1 MLSALLADPLTTLLL
16 VIGLG
21 LLLGRVQVCHVSL
34 GSSGVLFVA
43 LLAGHLG
50 YSVPNVDTIG
60 VILFVYCV
68 GLNAGPGFFHEMA
81 HRGTKLAKLAL
92 VVALSGALAAYLV
105 GTAFDLPADLVTGV
119 FAGALTSTPALAA
132 ATSAAGEGSSVA
144 VGFGIGYV
152 VGIVGV
158 VLFLQGLP
166 ALMRADLRA
175 IGEEEGEGDA
185 QDRAIVR
192 ALIEVQNPSVHG
204 KRPAELPIISDL
216 NCQVSRVL
224 RDGRLMPLDGAFT
237 FANGDEVMVVGQR
250 RGLESVVDLLGRRS
264 ARADYL
270 FDTEN
275 QRMRI
280 VVSSREVDGRSLEEL
295 RLRSHFGVT
304 ISRIMRHDKEL
315 VPKASDTICYGD
327 VLSAV
332 GQPADLERFKTFAG
346 HRARSASETD
356 LISVSV
362 GMVLGVILGSVSFE
376 LFGLRF
382 SLGVAGGPLVVA
394 LLLGHF
400 GRIGRITGHV
410 PLASRLLL
418 NEVGLSLLLAAAG
431 VDAGRH
437 LQPIIAEHGLT
448 LLASAVI
455 VAFVPM
461 VVGVLAARFL
471 FKLDLLATL
480 GALAG
485 SMTSTP
491 GLGAITD
498 RTDSNRPVVT
508 YAAIYPVALIL
519 MTILAPILLSSLG

>member
-1 MLSALLADPLTTLLL
+1 MLNQLLSDPLTALLL
-16 VIGLG
+16 IIGLG
-21 LLLGRVQVCHVSL
+21 LLIGRIKLFRLSL

-43 LLAGHLG
+43 LLFGHLG
-50 YSVPNVDTIG
+50 YEVPDVGTVG

-68 GLNAGPGFFHEMA
+68 GLNAGPGFFREMA
-81 HRGTKLAKLAL
+81 QRGTELAKLAL
-92 VVALSGALAAYLV
+92 IVALSGALVAYAV
-105 GTAFDLPADLVTGV
+105 GAAFDLPADLVTGV

-132 ATSAAGEGSSVA
+132 ATSAAGEGSSIA

-166 ALMRADLRA
+166 VLLRTDIRAL
-175 IGEEEGEGDA
+175 GEEEGESAGGEGP
-185 QDRAIVR
+185 IVR

-204 KRPAELPIISDL
+204 KRPAEVPLISEL

-224 RDGRLMPLDGAFT
+224 REGRLVPLDGGFAFSG
-237 FANGDEVMVVGQR
+237 GDEVMVVGRR
-250 RGLESVVDLLGRRS
+250 RGLERVVDLLGRRS
-264 ARADYL
+264 ERADYL
-270 FDTEN
+270 FDTES
-275 QRMRI
+275 QRIRI

-295 RLRSHFGVT
+295 HLRSRFGVT
-304 ISRIMRHDKEL
+304 ISRIVRHDQEF
-315 VPKASDTICYGD
+315 VPKASDTLCYGD

-332 GQPADLERFKTFAG
+332 GQPDDLERFKGFAG
-346 HRARSASETD
+346 HRARSAAETD

-362 GMVLGVILGSVSFE
+362 GMVLGVIVGSVSFE
-376 LFGLRF
+376 LWGLRF
-382 SLGVAGGPLVVA
+382 SLGMAGGPLLVA

-400 GRIGRITGHV
+400 GRIGRITGRV

-418 NEVGLSLLLAAAG
+418 NEAGLSLLLASAG
-431 VDAGRH
+431 VAAGRH
-437 LQPIIAEHGLT
+437 LEPIIVEHGLT
-448 LLASAVI
+448 LLCSAVLI
-455 VAFVPM
+455 AVVPM
-461 VVGVLAARFL
+461 LVGVVSARLL

-498 RTDSNRPVVT
+498 QSDSNRPVVT

-519 MTILAPILLSSLG
+519 MTLMAPILLSSLS